1 MKVVVTSMG
10 KDTDSEV
17 SSVFARC
24 PYFIFAEIENKKI
37 KKTEAIKNESARQIG
52 GAGIS
57 AAQRVA
63 EKKVNSVIT
72 GNIGPRAS
80 MVLSRFN
87 IKVYRSSGTV
97 KEALL
102 NFIENKL
109 ENIQ

>member
-1 MKVVVTSMG
+1 MRVVVTSMG
-10 KDTDSEV
+10 KNMDSEV
-17 SSVFARC
+17 SPVFARC
-24 PYFIFAEIENKKI
+24 PYFIIAEIENKEI
-37 KKTEAIKNESARQIG
+37 KKTEAIENESARQFG

-80 MVLSRFN
+80 MVLNRFN
-87 IKVYRSSGTV
+87 IKVYRGSGTV
-97 KEALL
+97 KESLL
-102 NFIENKL
+102 KFIENKL